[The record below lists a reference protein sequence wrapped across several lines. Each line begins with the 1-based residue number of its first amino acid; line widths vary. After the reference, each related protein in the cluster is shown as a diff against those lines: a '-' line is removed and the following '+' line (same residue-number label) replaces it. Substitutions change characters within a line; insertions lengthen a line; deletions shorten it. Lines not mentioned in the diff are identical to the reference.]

1 MSDRTLPNCILR
13 AAVAGYERLYKGS
26 EDVAERLTLWR
37 KQARLKAEIGRREK
51 RNEEQ
56 TKAYARHLLEQGVRP

>member
-1 MSDRTLPNCILR
+1 MTDRTLPNCILR
-13 AAVAGYERLYKGS
+13 ATVAGYDRLYNAAV
-26 EDVAERLTLWR
+26 DVSERLTLWR
-37 KQARLKAEIGRREK
+37 KQARIKAEIGRREY

>member
-1 MSDRTLPNCILR
+1 MTDRTLPNCILR
-13 AAVAGYERLYKGS
+13 ATVDGYDRLYKAS
-26 EDVAERLTLWR
+26 ENVDERLDLWR